1 MDRMVTLETAVQTGG
16 RVRVEELAVMGI
28 WGSGVQAS
36 WGAGHACWWGAQ
48 PLLLF
53 WLCLPLQLGVRNE
66 VSEPLFTSLSL
77 SILSFPCFLPLTSF
91 PLPSRA
97 ACHCHMPGSSV
108 SGPPAP
114 LGHKR
119 KLMPVVSPEPAA
131 ISLGATV
138 APDLLSANNPRPGK
152 AKDALGSMAPVQAC
166 GSR

>member
-1 MDRMVTLETAVQTGG
+1 
-16 RVRVEELAVMGI
+16 MGC
-28 WGSGVQAS
+28 WSCLLVGSPS
-36 WGAGHACWWGAQ
+36 
-48 PLLLF
+48 LLLF
-53 WLCLPLQLGVRNE
+53 LAPPLQLGVQNV

-77 SILSFPCFLPLTSF
+77 SILSFPRFLPLTSF

-114 LGHKR
+114 LGHER
-119 KLMPVVSPEPAA
+119 KLMPMVSLEPTA

-138 APDLLSANNPRPGK
+138 APDLLSANNPWPGK
-152 AKDALGSMAPVQAC
+152 AKGALGSMAPVQAC